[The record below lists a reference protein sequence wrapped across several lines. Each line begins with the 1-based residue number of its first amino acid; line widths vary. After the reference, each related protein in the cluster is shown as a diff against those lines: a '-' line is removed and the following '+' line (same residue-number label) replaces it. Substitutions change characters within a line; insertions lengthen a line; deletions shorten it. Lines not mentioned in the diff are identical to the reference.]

1 METEPHFPLATVS
14 DTPKIETAAAECSEG
29 DLRRILIQAL
39 QDRSEVDRF
48 SDVQH
53 RLVCSDKVIAAVN
66 TKVRIDKFAP
76 VPRERIIAMAEQLRR
91 EALRAR
97 NEQRL
102 AYFGEQIGKRYA
114 DCTLDSYRVTCPEQ
128 EKALA
133 ALREYAANI
142 FDNVDN
148 GRGIVLFGPA
158 GTGKDHLLAALGRE
172 AIQAG
177 LWVTWKNG
185 RDLAG
190 EFREAARD
198 GTFRSERNILEDLE
212 PAEVLILS
220 DPIPPA
226 GGLTPFQADVMFRL
240 VDARY
245 RAMKATWATLNVSGG
260 DEADSRL
267 GAQIV
272 DRLKHDALALFCDW
286 PSYRTARA

>member
-1 METEPHFPLATVS
+1 MAMEPHLPPATAS
-14 DTPKIETAAAECSEG
+14 DTPKTETAPAECSDG

-39 QDRSEVDRF
+39 QDRSEVERF
-48 SDVQH
+48 SDS
-53 RLVCSDKVIAAVN
+53 RRREVCSDRVIAAVD

-76 VPRERIIAMAEQLRR
+76 VPRERIIAMGEQLRR

-102 AYFGEQIGKRYA
+102 AYFGEQIGRRYA
-114 DCTLDSYRVTCPEQ
+114 DCTLDNFVVTCPEQ

-133 ALREYAANI
+133 ALRKYAVNI
-142 FDNVDN
+142 SDNVDN

-158 GTGKDHLLAALGRE
+158 GSGKDHLLAALGRQ

-177 LWVTWKNG
+177 LCVTWKNG

-198 GTFRSERNILEDLE
+198 GEFRSERNILEELE

-260 DEADSRL
+260 DEADNRL

-272 DRLKHDALALFCDW
+272 DRLKHDALAIFTDW